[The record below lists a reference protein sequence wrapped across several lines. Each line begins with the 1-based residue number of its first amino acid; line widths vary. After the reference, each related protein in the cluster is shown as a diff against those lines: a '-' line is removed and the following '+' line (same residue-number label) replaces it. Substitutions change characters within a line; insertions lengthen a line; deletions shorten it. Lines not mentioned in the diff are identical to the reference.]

1 MTYKLD
7 NQCAILES
15 IALFKLRI
23 GIKETVMAKSFSR
36 RAAYVACCALAL
48 ALIVAATLIG
58 IHRMDGAVD
67 AHMREMT
74 MDASATASRYICTY
88 FDSLMRMNDGLG
100 AFAAREDDMLSEH
113 TALALADAVG
123 QLPAIKITVVRAD
136 GEYITDGGAR
146 GTGPAASDLLGGR
159 SDLISYEDGII
170 RVSTAITRDGESVGA
185 ITSEYSAGTL
195 AGALNVNVLG
205 TDGCFAVFKP
215 DGEYVLRSAGARRY
229 TGDDGIYSPG
239 DFEYMR
245 GYSADR
251 FKSDIKAG
259 RNGEVEYASDS
270 GTQLYGYYMLLGIND
285 WYIICLAPQ
294 SGLSSHTAVNRY
306 IIVIMSIAIM
316 VIVCLL
322 IMTLTSMFNSRM
334 REMRRYAGNI
344 EDVMHKQRR
353 ALSTLGGPAFEFDM
367 RALAARPIRE
377 DEQADRW
384 LLDRILIPEC
394 VSEIVDPRDEAAY
407 LKLCD
412 ALLSARGKVSGDLRL
427 RREPGAPARMYRLTL
442 SEPEYSG
449 DNMAAIA
456 TLVDIDDVAQRMDA
470 LRQRAACDEV
480 TGLCTAS
487 ELRIKAG
494 RLLNR
499 PNHHF
504 GTLAFIRSDNQDAVC
519 DACPGLTQDELMR
532 MCAGL
537 VREAF
542 GECDVFAR
550 GAGDEFW
557 VFSGDQTG
565 VEIIQKGMN
574 KIMDSALGGGDVHLT
589 FSCGIAHADP
599 DDDMD
604 SLIKRAYSAAQMAHR
619 DGGRRLQHG

>member
-15 IALFKLRI
+15 IALFKLRKD
-23 GIKETVMAKSFSR
+23 IKETVMAKSFSR

-88 FDSLMRMNDGLG
+88 FDSLMRMNDGLS

-170 RVSTAITRDGESVGA
+170 RVSTAIMRDGESVGA
-185 ITSEYSAGTL
+185 ITSEYSADTL

-239 DFEYMR
+239 DFEYTR

-285 WYIICLAPQ
+285 WYIICIAPQ
-294 SGLSSHTAVNRY
+294 SGLSGHTAVNRY
-306 IIVIMSIAIM
+306 IIAIMSIAIM
-316 VIVCLL
+316 VIVGLL

-384 LLDRILIPEC
+384 LLDRILTPEC
-394 VSEIVDPRDEAAY
+394 VAERVDPRAEAAY
-407 LKLCD
+407 LEL
-412 ALLSARGKVSGDLRL
+412 
-427 RREPGAPARMYRLTL
+427 PARMYRLTL